1 MANKHRYTT
10 RRAPL
15 QLLLLMMLLV
25 IPATTMTSCG
35 DDEPDML
42 VGYYLGIQSQ
52 VRLSL
57 SEEDES
63 QGTSAS
69 PVQDMLSTTIV
80 RMRNALRVAYP
91 MPNYYGNDSHVIS
104 ALDAIFNDYKAMY
117 GSSERNTV
125 CVVKLYRARM
135 EGDLVKKS
143 KTLKTYHFGAIPPG
157 NDEATM

>member
-1 MANKHRYTT
+1 MANSHRHT
-10 RRAPL
+10 RLAPL
-15 QLLLLMMLLV
+15 QFLLLMMLLV
-25 IPATTMTSCG
+25 IPASTLTSCG

-52 VRLSL
+52 VRLTL

-80 RMRNALRVAYP
+80 RMREALRTAYP

-104 ALDAIFNDYKAMY
+104 ALDDIYMDYKAMY
-117 GSSERNTV
+117 GGSERNTV

-135 EGDLVKKS
+135 EGEIVKKS

-157 NDEATM
+157 SDESSL